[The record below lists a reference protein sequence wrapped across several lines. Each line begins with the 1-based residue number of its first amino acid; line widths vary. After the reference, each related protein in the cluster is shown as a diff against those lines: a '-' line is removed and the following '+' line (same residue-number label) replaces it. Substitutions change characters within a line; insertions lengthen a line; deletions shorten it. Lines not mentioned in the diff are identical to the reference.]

1 MEDIQ
6 PQEGAREFGLSS
18 WSVTNRTTVF
28 VLMAII
34 IISGLYSYITV
45 PKESFP
51 EVVIPE
57 IYIGTPY
64 PGNSPTNIEK
74 LIHAPSRRR
83 STQSRAWT
91 KFLRRPSKAT
101 VPLTS
106 SLISM

>member
-57 IYIGTPY
+57 IYIGTPTQATAR
-64 PGNSPTNIEK
+64 PTSRSSS
-74 LIHAPSRRR
+74 HAPREGDQHDHGRGR
-83 STQSRAWT
+83 NFFDVHPRLQRH
-91 KFLRRPSKAT
+91 
-101 VPLTS
+101 
-106 SLISM
+106 

>member
-1 MEDIQ
+1 MEENQ
-6 PQEGAREFGLSS
+6 PLEGTREFGLSS
-18 WSVTNRTTVF
+18 WSVSNRTTVF

-64 PGNSPTNIEK
+64 PGNSPTNIDPGAMK
-74 LIHAPSRRR
+74 TADAP
-83 STQSRAWT
+83 A
-91 KFLRRPSKAT
+91 
-101 VPLTS
+101 
-106 SLISM
+106 

>member
-6 PQEGAREFGLSS
+6 PQERRREFGLSS
-18 WSVTNRTTVF
+18 WSVLNRTTVF

-57 IYIGTPY
+57 ITSAPLPGQQPDQHREAHHTP
-64 PGNSPTNIEK
+64 PREGDQHNHGRGRNFFDVHPR
-74 LIHAPSRRR
+74 LQCH
-83 STQSRAWT
+83 
-91 KFLRRPSKAT
+91 
-101 VPLTS
+101 
-106 SLISM
+106 